1 LKINNL
7 VYNHGVLD
15 VLGIVH
21 PWYWLQRYFDA
32 SFFKHLE
39 AIKIELHYGKLN
51 GWMVKNKGL

>member
-1 LKINNL
+1 M
-7 VYNHGVLD
+7 VSWMF
-15 VLGIVH
+15 LGLCILG
-21 PWYWLQRYFDA
+21 YWLQQLQQYFDA